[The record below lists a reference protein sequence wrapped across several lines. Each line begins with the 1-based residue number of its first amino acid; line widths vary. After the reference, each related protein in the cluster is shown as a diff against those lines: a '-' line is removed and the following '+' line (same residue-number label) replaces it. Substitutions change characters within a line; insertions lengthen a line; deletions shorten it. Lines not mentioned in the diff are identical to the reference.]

1 MVTVDQHEE
10 KVRRDTAWAA
20 YTSFITALGH
30 DPDNVA
36 KVVIEKGA
44 IIVDT
49 VSVHRLDAQ

>member
-1 MVTVDQHEE
+1 MTTVEQHEE
-10 KVRRDTAWAA
+10 KVRRDMAWAA

-30 DPDNVA
+30 DPDHVA

-49 VSVHRLDAQ
+49 IHVHPLDAQ